1 MSIKYQYLLFIL
13 LIHAIIAGLAYYVLA
28 DQKWYFLLSEVG
40 ILLSLA
46 LSYRIYINFIKPIEL
61 MQTGVDAIRDED
73 FNVKFLKT
81 SSGDINGLID
91 VFNQM
96 LEKLRH
102 ERIRTQEQSLFLE
115 SIIEASPIA
124 MILLSYDEYVTDM
137 NPAAELILSFTH
149 ADYDAPLSTIKSKL
163 ISQILKVPIGQSE
176 LISLDNVNRYRCQV
190 NSVVHKG
197 FKRKFIMIEELS
209 KELLESEKLA
219 YGKVIRMM
227 AHEVNNSMGAVNSI
241 IESVVEFGLQD
252 EADKE
257 LSDSLKIAKRR
268 NDDLAQFVKNFAN
281 VVRLPDPLIEEVN
294 LGELL
299 IRVKSIMASQAS
311 KLDIAINLVV
321 PTAPLIMR
329 CDQSQIQQILIN
341 AVKNS
346 IESIGD
352 TGQITLIASQESPH
366 LSVIDNGPGI
376 SHEEQGHLFT
386 PFYST
391 KPDGQGIG
399 LILIRD
405 ILLNHKATF
414 QLYTDKEAAETRL
427 EISF

>member
-1 MSIKYQYLLFIL
+1 
-13 LIHAIIAGLAYYVLA
+13 
-28 DQKWYFLLSEVG
+28 
-40 ILLSLA
+40 
-46 LSYRIYINFIKPIEL
+46 
-61 MQTGVDAIRDED
+61 MQTGVDAIKDED

-321 PTAPLIMR
+321 PTAPLIIQ
-329 CDQSQIQQILIN
+329 CDESQIQQILIN

-346 IESIGD
+346 IESIVQG
-352 TGQITLIASQESPH
+352 GQITLIASQESPH